1 MAMRPAAAPVELNRP
16 DTQEGWPAPE
26 EQTAWYGAPDIERQL
41 AEAWRGKRM
50 HHAWLIGGP
59 KGIGKATLAYRF
71 ARYVLSTQEKP
82 DNDTL
87 ALNDD
92 DPAVGKVAARA
103 HPNLLVIERAWD
115 ERGKRFR
122 TELTVSEVR
131 RTVPFFGTTA
141 GEGAW
146 RVAIVDAADEMNR
159 SAANALLKILEEP
172 PRNALFLIVTHAPGR
187 LLPTIRSRCRRL
199 MLPPLT
205 DRAIATALA
214 DHGIED
220 AAAARAS
227 ALAGGSLR
235 RAAMFADGDAADVDR
250 ALARLLDTLPRVDIE
265 AVYGLAD
272 MVGTRGRDERWRLF
286 QDLVAAWL
294 NRRVRAEPEPGAAG
308 EAASPHAAVPLER
321 WAEVWENLGRVVAD
335 TDVYNL
341 DRKRSVLSIMQ
352 ALARATR
359 M

>member
-1 MAMRPAAAPVELNRP
+1 MARQPAAPVELNRP
-16 DTQEGWPAPE
+16 DVLEGWPAPE
-26 EQTAWYGAPDIERQL
+26 EQTAWYGDPDLEREL
-41 AEAWRGKRM
+41 ADAWRSGRM

-71 ARYVLSTQEKP
+71 ARYVLSAAGRRH
-82 DNDTL
+82 DGTL
-87 ALNDD
+87 ALDDD
-92 DPAVGKVAARA
+92 DPVIGKVAARA

-115 ERGKRFR
+115 DRGKRFR

-146 RVAIVDAADEMNR
+146 RVAVVDAADEMNR

-172 PRNALFLIVTHAPGR
+172 PRQALFLIVTHAPGR

-205 DRAIATALA
+205 DQGISTALA
-214 DHGIED
+214 DHGVDE
-220 AAAARAS
+220 AAAARAV
-227 ALAGGSLR
+227 AHAGGSLR
-235 RAAMFADGDAADVDR
+235 RAAMFAGGDAAEVDAALVRVLEALPHVDVES
-250 ALARLLDTLPRVDIE
+250 L
-265 AVYGLAD
+265 YGLAD

-286 QDLVAAWL
+286 HDLVRAWL
-294 NRRVRAEPEPGAAG
+294 NRRVRAQPEPGAAG
-308 EAASPHAAVPLER
+308 GTPLPHPAVPLER
-321 WAEVWENLGRVVAD
+321 WAEVWDNLGRIVAD